1 MLKKQANVE
10 NRRYTIYLI
19 SLSKNTLSKKKNW
32 KENFSMK
39 TKNTFN
45 LEKNALISKLQ
56 LKVYTLKR

>member
-32 KENFSMK
+32 KKNFSMK